1 MVIMIKSRNKNFKK
15 WGYKENSKKLY
26 SRINVHKNFSE
37 KDIDVWMLGIVKI
50 KGDERILD
58 LGCGDGKQIIAF
70 GKKLTKGGEIIGCDI
85 SNELLKRAKEKAR
98 ENNVNASFLLHDIN
112 QPFSFKDEEF
122 DLVSSLFSIY
132 YIKNPIKVI
141 LEIKR
146 LLNKKGKLFIA
157 GPTSNNAKD
166 FWELHSKITNK
177 KIPQICLER
186 RARIHNTFI
195 PLVRKYFRNTE
206 IDIFKNIVHFPSSDE
221 LVKYYSSSLLLEES
235 SRNREEKKIFL
246 DKMKREIEKFIERDG
261 VFDIK
266 KEVYGILAYK

>member
-1 MVIMIKSRNKNFKK
+1 MIKSKNKNFKK

-26 SRINVHKNFSE
+26 SRTNVHKNFSE

-70 GKKLTKGGEIIGCDI
+70 GKKLTKGGKIIGCDI
-85 SNELLKRAKEKAR
+85 SNELLKKAEEKAKE
-98 ENNVNASFLLHDIN
+98 NNINASFLLHDIN

-122 DLVSSLFSIY
+122 DFISSLFSIY
-132 YIKNPIKVI
+132 YVKNPLKVI

-157 GPTSNNAKD
+157 GPTPNNARD

-177 KIPQICLER
+177 KIPQVSLER
-186 RARIHNTFI
+186 GTRIHNTFI
-195 PLVRKYFRNTE
+195 PLIRKYFRNTE
-206 IDIFKNIVHFPSSDE
+206 IDIFKNIVHFPSSEE
-221 LVKYYSSSLLLEES
+221 LLKYYSSSLLLEES
-235 SRNREEKKIFL
+235 SKNREEKKIFL
-246 DKMKREIEKFIERDG
+246 DKMKREVEKFIERNG
-261 VFDIK
+261 AFDIK